1 MGHRPVSG
9 AGLGRL
15 GDRSL
20 VEADYHGCSACAH
33 RAVGPAIS
41 GSGDVLINGRP
52 ALRVGD
58 RGVHSACCGANTWE
72 ATSGSASVLINQRA
86 AHRRGDTDRHCGGLG
101 YLLEG
106 SDDVLVG
113 G

>member
-1 MGHRPVSG
+1 MP
-9 AGLGRL
+9 GLGRL

-33 RAVGPAIS
+33 TAVGPAIS
-41 GSGDVLINGRP
+41 GSDDVLVNHKP

-58 RGVHSACCGANTWE
+58 RGVHSVCCGANTWQ
-72 ATSGSASVLINQRA
+72 ALSGSTSVLINHRP
-86 AHRRGDTDRHCGGLG
+86 AHRLGDQDRHCGGLG
-101 YLLEG
+101 YLIEG
-106 SDDVLVG
+106 SADVVAG